1 MKLGIVGSG
10 IIVKE
15 FLTISHHL
23 KHTSVLSLCCTK
35 RSEEAARAL
44 AKDYLIGQ
52 VFTDY
57 EDFLRSEADTVYLGL
72 PNHLHFS
79 YAYQALL
86 AGKNVIVEKPF
97 TPTIEQA
104 TVLSRTA
111 REKQLFLFEA
121 VTTLYQPDYRRVKEM
136 IPSLGSI
143 KLVRCSYSQ
152 YSRRYDRFKN
162 GEVLPAFDPECA
174 GGALMD
180 INIYNLHYA
189 AGLFGKPE
197 SVHYFANIERGID
210 TSGVLLLDYG
220 SFLCTLTG
228 AKDCSAPNSC
238 IIQGDKGY
246 LIQDG
251 PANIC
256 EGGRVILNDGS
267 EESLGSHSSS
277 HRMIGEFLE
286 FEKMIFCGDLTTCY
300 RYLDHTLCVCEI
312 LTQARRMA
320 GIEFPADG
328 QELQ

>member
-1 MKLGIVGSG
+1 MKLGIVGTG

-15 FLTISHHL
+15 FLSVANNL
-23 KHTSVLSLCCTK
+23 KHTTILSLCSTK
-35 RSEEAARAL
+35 RSENDARAL
-44 AKDYLIGQ
+44 AKEHFIGEI
-52 VFTDY
+52 FTDY
-57 EDFLRSEADTVYLGL
+57 EDFLKSEADTVYLGL

-79 YAYQALL
+79 YAYQALT

-111 REKQLFLFEA
+111 REKHLFLFEA
-121 VTTLYQPDYRRVKEM
+121 VTTLYQPDYWRVKEL
-136 IPSLGSI
+136 IPSLGTI
-143 KLVRCSYSQ
+143 KLVRCSFSQ

-162 GEVLPAFDPECA
+162 GEVLPSFDPSCA

-189 AGLFGKPE
+189 AGLFGMPE

-246 LIQDG
+246 LIQDST
-251 PANIC
+251 ANIC
-256 EGGRVILNDGS
+256 KGGRVILNDGS
-267 EESLGSHSSS
+267 EETVAAHSYS
-277 HRMIGEFLE
+277 HRMISEFLE
-286 FEKMIFCGDLTTCY
+286 FEKMILIRDLETCY

-320 GIEFPADG
+320 GIVFPSDG
-328 QELQ
+328 QEVQ